1 MFEKISGLVS
11 LMAAGVMI
19 MVVGLGV
26 AINCNGRAQKCTE
39 QQIEPPDHIIF

>member
-11 LMAAGVMI
+11 MLAAGVMI
-19 MVVGLGV
+19 IVVGLGV
-26 AINCNGRAQKCTE
+26 ALNYNGRTQKCSD